1 MNYHRHVR
9 FWVFAALITLTQFSC
24 YEYEQFVRR
33 GLAGE
38 NLFELEVY
46 GEKMTA
52 ADEIKIIELDGFT
65 VDDFADDTVKSYI
78 KGFQTGGRKWFQA
91 ALDRGQLYLPYIK
104 KIFKQYDIPE
114 DLAYLPIIESEFVI
128 NCKSH
133 AGAYGIW
140 QFMAQTAVIYDLRIN
155 YWVDERKDP
164 IKSTHAAAKHL
175 KRLYPN
181 FKSWVLALAAYNAGG
196 GKISRSIKRYKTNV
210 FWELVQKKA
219 LADETRRYIPKFI
232 AATMIAKNPE
242 RYGFKINT
250 PVVDFGHYDVAY
262 IDDAAD
268 IKMLAAMIECDQ
280 KTIMTLNP
288 ELNQWITPPKAT
300 RYPLRLPKGK
310 AAVFNETF
318 AKIPPEE
325 RVTFRQHTLR
335 MGESLWQLSAFYN
348 VPVSAILDV
357 NRLKS
362 SAVVQLGQRILIPVS
377 GLGNAKQIDEKEYE
391 ARQAEIA
398 LGKYVHFKKLK
409 PPAYDH
415 RDVIYCVGRGES
427 LWSIAMKYRL
437 NLDEVRA
444 WNSMQG
450 YYAGEG
456 EEIFLR
462 IPVSTTN
469 RKP

>member
-1 MNYHRHVR
+1 MLS
-9 FWVFAALITLTQFSC
+9 AIAGTQFSC

-46 GEKMTA
+46 GERMTA
-52 ADEIKIIELDGFT
+52 SDEIKIIELDGFT

-78 KGFQTGGRKWFQA
+78 KGFQTGGRRWFQA
-91 ALDRGQLYLPYIK
+91 ALDRGQLYIPYIK

-128 NCKSH
+128 GCKSPV
-133 AGAYGIW
+133 GAFGIW
-140 QFMAQTAVIYDLRIN
+140 QFMSQTAVIYDLRIN

-242 RYGFKINT
+242 RYGFKVNA
-250 PVVDFGHYDVAY
+250 PAVDFGHYDVVY

-268 IKMLAAMIECDQ
+268 ITMLASMIECDQ

-288 ELNQWITPPKAT
+288 ELNQWITPPKAM

-318 AKIPPEE
+318 AQIPPEE

-335 MGESLWQLSAFYN
+335 MGESLWQLAAFYN
-348 VPVSAILDV
+348 VPVTAIMDV
-357 NRLKS
+357 NKLRS
-362 SAVVQLGQRILIPVS
+362 SKIVQVGERILIPVS

-398 LGKYVHFKKLK
+398 LGKYVNFKRLK
-409 PPAYDH
+409 PPGYDH
-415 RDVIYCVGRGES
+415 RDVIYCVGRNETM
-427 LWSIAMKYRL
+427 WTIAMKL
-437 NLDEVRA
+437 KISMDEIRA
-444 WNSMQG
+444 WNSLPG
-450 YYAGEG
+450 YFVGEG

-462 IPVSTTN
+462 IPVKNAGSK
-469 RKP
+469 R